1 MKKTEFIWFN
11 GKLVPWNEANVHV
24 LSHTLHYG
32 GGAFEGIRFYK
43 TDRGPAVFRLDE
55 HIQRLFYSCDT
66 LGITLPYTHEEVV
79 AAIKLTIKENGL
91 ESGYVRPLAFW
102 GAGDLR
108 IISKNLPIEFIIACW
123 PIGSYLPSESV
134 DVKISDLIR
143 IHPDST
149 KADAKLCGHYLNS
162 LLASKTIANTHH
174 HEVLLLDY
182 QGNIAEGAGEN
193 FFMVKNNVLFT
204 PKLGNVLA
212 GITRDTVL
220 NIAKQLGV
228 ATFESVLTV
237 EDATSCDE
245 AFFSGTA
252 VEITPIRSIDDIP
265 LGSDNIGPIT
275 SQVKEAYHA
284 IVSGKN
290 DQFMHYLTH
299 VE

>member
-1 MKKTEFIWFN
+1 M
-11 GKLVPWNEANVHV
+11 
-24 LSHTLHYG
+24 
-32 GGAFEGIRFYK
+32 
-43 TDRGPAVFRLDE
+43 
-55 HIQRLFYSCDT
+55 
-66 LGITLPYTHEEVV
+66 
-79 AAIKLTIKENGL
+79 
-91 ESGYVRPLAFW
+91 
-102 GAGDLR
+102 
-108 IISKNLPIEFIIACW
+108 
-123 PIGSYLPSESV
+123 
-134 DVKISDLIR
+134 
-143 IHPDST
+143 
-149 KADAKLCGHYLNS
+149 
-162 LLASKTIANTHH
+162 
-174 HEVLLLDY
+174 LLLDY